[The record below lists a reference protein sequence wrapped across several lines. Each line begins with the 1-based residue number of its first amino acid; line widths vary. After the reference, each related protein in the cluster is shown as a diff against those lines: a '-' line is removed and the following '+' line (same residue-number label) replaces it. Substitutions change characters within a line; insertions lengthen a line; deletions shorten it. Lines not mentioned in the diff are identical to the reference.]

1 MCEKVSKTYL
11 RYLYVFVQ
19 NTYMQKTLMSLSKK
33 ILSTHEA
40 FQIDQWQKNQA
51 EENLVLQSL
60 LKRKEKIKKLFD
72 KDKNM
77 LNNHKSFFERAKKG
91 GLFSS

>member
-1 MCEKVSKTYL
+1 MEIGEKKL
-11 RYLYVFVQ
+11 I
-19 NTYMQKTLMSLSKK
+19 SLSKK

-60 LKRKEKIKKLFD
+60 LRRKEKLNKLFD
-72 KDKNM
+72 KGKKRPESLFD
-77 LNNHKSFFERAKKG
+77 RAKRG
-91 GLFSS
+91 NLFS